1 MLDVGCQMSVK
12 TNIQYLTSNIF
23 FIGVTMMKKFPPSS
37 CYYVALILFA
47 LFISASCR
55 TEQGSNLQ
63 KENPSDGEYL
73 KNAGAEWDKLFNAR
87 DIANLA
93 DLYADDAV
101 SMPYNYQTVRGRNAI
116 KAELEKFLEQNDARH
131 ETFPEEILTRDDFSI
146 ERARYITTYTPKGGA
161 NRIVETGRHV
171 MCRKKING
179 KWLIAW
185 EIWNSDQPLPK

>member
-1 MLDVGCQMSVK
+1 
-12 TNIQYLTSNIF
+12 
-23 FIGVTMMKKFPPSS
+23 MKKSLSANRYFT
-37 CYYVALILFA
+37 ALVLFA
-47 LFISASCR
+47 LLFIVSCR
-55 TEQGSNLQ
+55 NEQSSNQ
-63 KENPSDGEYL
+63 PKENSGGDEYL

-87 DIANLA
+87 DVANLA
-93 DLYADDAV
+93 DLYAEDAV

-116 KAELEKFLEQNDARH
+116 KAEIEKFLEQNEARH
-131 ETFPEEILTRDDFSI
+131 ETFPEEILTKDDWSI
-146 ERARYITTYTPKGGA
+146 ERARYIQTYTPKGST